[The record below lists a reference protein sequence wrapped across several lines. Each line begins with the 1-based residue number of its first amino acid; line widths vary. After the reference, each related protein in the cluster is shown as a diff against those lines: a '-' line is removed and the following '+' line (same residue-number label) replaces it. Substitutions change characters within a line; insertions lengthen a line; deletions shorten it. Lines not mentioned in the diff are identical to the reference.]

1 MCNNTKG
8 PFNCSCKTIYI
19 GDGSSCTGKILRFRP
34 MSSNSLSVVL
44 YLAFISESLCSTF
57 FQILTSAHQEHT
69 NAVRMP
75 CVSTARRDRTSAS
88 VTQDTLETEEIVQ
101 VKFGT

>member
-1 MCNNTKG
+1 
-8 PFNCSCKTIYI
+8 
-19 GDGSSCTGKILRFRP
+19 

-44 YLAFISESLCSTF
+44 YLAFISESLCSTL

-75 CVSTARRDRTSAS
+75 CVSTPRDRTSAS